1 MHCHRVSLKGCS
13 LGLLGILIAVTVL
26 TAWSSPAWAI
36 PAFAR
41 KYNFPCSVCHV
52 PSFPKLNDF
61 GNLFRD
67 HGYQLGTAEELPTF
81 EGLSKGYWPVSFRT
95 TVGYQLANLKNA
107 GDSGGN
113 NVNVATGSF
122 GFTGLDV
129 LSFGILARDISFAI
143 VFTPGLASAGFN
155 TGASDSDLESA
166 WVKLDNLFHSNYLLN
181 LKVGKYE
188 LDLPMSEKRLPTL
201 NTPFVMYHYVAG
213 TPYSGPNL
221 AGITENT
228 TFTYANPN
236 NFGIGDNQPGLELFG
251 IKDTPGGGYFRY
263 SLNALSNSNI
273 TGSDCTTGTCAALT
287 GGGRGVNFYGRV
299 TQSFGGYGVVSGQRV
314 GLFGAYGNAPTD
326 ISNPGCS
333 ATASCG
339 IGEPFSR
346 FGVDASLTALNQF
359 NLILAGMR
367 AVDSKDLFLTAAV
380 PQDAVWYGAFAEL
393 DYNPSQLPTWL
404 FSYRYDL
411 IRNDSQGEGTTGFP
425 KAYNDVNSH
434 TLMARYNFHISPRTD
449 TTLHLEYNY
458 TQNTQTGTDG
468 GDRIAH
474 TALVALDFAL

>member
-1 MHCHRVSLKGCS
+1 MACHGSRVFSKVGS
-13 LGLLGILIAVTVL
+13 LGLLGILTVVTVL
-26 TAWSSPAWAI
+26 TFWSRPAWAI

-41 KYNFPCSVCHV
+41 KYDFACSVCHV

-61 GNLFRD
+61 GNIFRD
-67 HGYQLGTAEELPTF
+67 HGYQLGNEQELPTF
-81 EGLSKGYWPVSFRT
+81 AGLTKGYWPVSFRT

-107 GDSGGN
+107 GLDTPALPGN

-143 VFTPGLASAGFN
+143 VYTPGLASSGFYAAPSN
-155 TGASDSDLESA
+155 GQGDLESA
-166 WVKLDNLFHSNYLLN
+166 WVKLDNVFHSDYLLN

-201 NTPFVMYHYVAG
+201 NTAVVMYHYVAG
-213 TPYSGPNL
+213 TPYLS
-221 AGITENT
+221 AGLFDTG
-228 TFTYANPN
+228 FTNPN
-236 NFGIGDNQPGLELFG
+236 SFAIGENQPGLEVFG
-251 IKDTPGGGYFRY
+251 IKSTPGGGYFRY

-273 TGSDCTTGTCAALT
+273 TGPNT
-287 GGGRGVNFYGRV
+287 GGGRGVNFYGHV

-314 GLFGAYGNAPTD
+314 GLFGAYGNAPTVD
-326 ISNPGCS
+326 NPGCVS
-333 ATASCG
+333 LGAPGACG
-339 IGEPFSR
+339 PISGAGQPFYR
-346 FGVDASLTALNQF
+346 VGADASLTFLNQF

-367 AVDSKDLFLTAAV
+367 SLDSKDMLLTTVGPTAN
-380 PQDAVWYGAFAEL
+380 DAVWYGGFAEL

-411 IRNDSQGEGTTGFP
+411 IRNDRQGDPTVARNF
-425 KAYNDVNSH
+425 NDVNSH
-434 TLMARYNFHISPRTD
+434 TLMARYYFHISPRTD

-458 TQNTQTGTDG
+458 AQDKETGSAG

-474 TALVALDFAL
+474 TFLVAFDFAF